1 MNPPLFQ
8 DTFYSRTSVFF
19 ARSIDIETAHLRPLL
34 DLFKTDSTL
43 YLYLLF
49 LNICDLLLNIYPF
62 LYRIPPKISVLFLKK
77 DDFDMIDF
85 DYRIKTV
92 RIYTSISM

>member
-8 DTFYSRTSVFF
+8 DTFYSQTSVFF
-19 ARSIDIETAHLRPLL
+19 ARSIHIETAHLRPLL
-34 DLFKTDSTL
+34 DLFKTDGTL
-43 YLYLLF
+43 YLYRLF

-62 LYRIPPKISVLFLKK
+62 LHPIPSKISVLFLKK

-85 DYRIKTV
+85 DYKIKTV